1 MEKTILIK
9 NGTLLTMDKDDS
21 VVTGDLLIRGRR

>member
-9 NGTLLTMDKDDS
+9 NGTLLTMDETDA
-21 VVTGDLLIRGRR
+21 VVTGDLLIRG